1 MALVIGLRGNLVGED
16 TQYYIDIFRMSKNIP
31 WKTVF
36 TSGTDVVYDTAWGSE
51 QSVEVG

>member
-1 MALVIGLRGNLVGED
+1 MALVIDLRGNLVGED
-16 TQYYIDIFRMSKNIP
+16 TQHYIDIFRMSKNIS